1 MRRLRLLGGH
11 WSRGSTSHVMRIFGS
26 DWIEKSHQRIKLAPL
41 FGRLLVFAFFELIF
55 WTTTFTT
62 LKIQGQVPRDY
73 WSDLAFTVEEMVMQV
88 KKLKLFPK
96 KQVLEEYFR
105 NKTTLYFHP
114 RESKIINWFKP
125 VGLAYANL
133 NFGRFTFYRFII
145 KRKSSVANSD
155 DKAWV
160 STYRFFRLN
169 FKQNSSTRNIRL
181 SLV

>member
-1 MRRLRLLGGH
+1 
-11 WSRGSTSHVMRIFGS
+11 
-26 DWIEKSHQRIKLAPL
+26 
-41 FGRLLVFAFFELIF
+41 
-55 WTTTFTT
+55 
-62 LKIQGQVPRDY
+62 
-73 WSDLAFTVEEMVMQV
+73 MQV

>member
-1 MRRLRLLGGH
+1 
-11 WSRGSTSHVMRIFGS
+11 MRIFGS

-62 LKIQGQVPRDY
+62 LKNSRSSTTWLLKWFGIHRWGNGY
-73 WSDLAFTVEEMVMQV
+73 ASE
-88 KKLKLFPK
+88 KLKLFPK